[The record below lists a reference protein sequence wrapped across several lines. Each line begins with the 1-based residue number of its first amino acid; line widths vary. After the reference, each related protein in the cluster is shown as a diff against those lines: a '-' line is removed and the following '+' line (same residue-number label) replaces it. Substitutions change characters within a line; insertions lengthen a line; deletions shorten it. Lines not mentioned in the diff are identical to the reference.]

1 MHTAADILP
10 LPVNVGWSILL
21 TLGFWA
27 VGRLVR
33 VDGSDGG
40 GVGAGAGCTGPLI
53 AIRRCDEWGTVVV
66 HAGVVCGRYN
76 SGYFAGN
83 FLLRDEALPLKAGP
97 ARGYGSGNGVR
108 RGQRES
114 WGLQPAEL
122 RTLRSLKTPAL
133 IQKFIDGLTYQY
145 ADTAGSPRRVL
156 RERRGHCLE
165 GALLAAAA
173 LRVNGRPPLVMDLES
188 VRDDDHVVA
197 LYRERGLWGGIAK
210 SNYAGLR
217 FRSPVYR
224 TLREL
229 ALSYFEHYYNLRG
242 ERTLRAYSVAVDL
255 SRLDA
260 KHWMTDEEEV
270 WSVPELLIAARHY
283 PIVPDKV
290 ARSLPRMDR
299 RSFEAGM
306 HGTVKH

>member
-1 MHTAADILP
+1 
-10 LPVNVGWSILL
+10 LL
-21 TLGFWA
+21 
-27 VGRLVR
+27 
-33 VDGSDGG
+33 
-40 GVGAGAGCTGPLI
+40 
-53 AIRRCDEWGTVVV
+53 
-66 HAGVVCGRYN
+66 
-76 SGYFAGN
+76 
-83 FLLRDEALPLKAGP
+83 
-97 ARGYGSGNGVR
+97 
-108 RGQRES
+108 
-114 WGLQPAEL
+114 PAEL
-122 RTLRSLKTPAL
+122 RTLRSLNSPVK

-217 FRSPVYR
+217 FRAPVYR

-260 KHWMTDEEEV
+260 RHWMTDEEEV

-290 ARSLPRMDR
+290 ARALPRMDR